1 MLTLSIAVSL
11 PDIRSVPAP
20 IVSDEVSRI
29 VPLNSLG
36 KKSTATD
43 EDGACSSPFC

>member
-1 MLTLSIAVSL
+1 MPTLSIAVSL
-11 PDIRSVPAP
+11 PDIWSVPTP

-36 KKSTATD
+36 KSAATD
-43 EDGACSSPFC
+43 EDGACSSRFC